1 MKQKIKFFKRMSF
14 RTSAILFLII
24 CGLITT
30 MQFVVSK
37 NVGNLIEQITY
48 EMANNIVSGRSNVI
62 EKWINEYQN
71 DLKVYTSADINNTG
85 DSKEVV
91 KWLQAHTNL
100 RNPDYDYMFYCDI
113 EGTSVRDTGLVGG
126 KGALKE
132 RDYYKAMMI
141 DKKDSFIGQ
150 MILSKTSGQFVL
162 PLARA
167 AKDKNGETFGFYVA
181 MLGTQMIAEEID
193 SFNKTKTGYFLLVD
207 NSGRIIAHKSPVLVL
222 QNLSDISPELYK
234 HILNGEEGQYEIEN
248 TEGLLSQVFVSRAGS
263 TNLSL
268 IYIIPNE
275 QVNRPVNIARAVI
288 MFFAVGIG
296 IIVSICLVTMLL
308 YIFRRIE
315 KVTDLVDN
323 LSTGEADL
331 TIQLPSKEE
340 DEIGALTKAFN
351 RFMVKFRSIM
361 TTVKDSE
368 GNLEEAGKTLADE
381 ISNTTSTIDQM
392 SGNIKLVNGQVKQQA
407 ESVESSSSAV
417 EEITKNIESL
427 DKMIQSQAAS
437 VVQASAAVEE
447 MIGNINAVDSS
458 VVKMSGEFNNL
469 ENDTKAGIEQNSIV
483 NNLIQKIA
491 DQSSAMMDANTII
504 QSIASQTNLLAMNAA
519 IEAAHAGDAGKGFS
533 VVADEIR
540 KLAENSSSQST
551 KIGQELTCI
560 QESIGHVV
568 SASDASEKALQN
580 VAERIN
586 STGILVTQIRGAMEE
601 QQAGSKQIL
610 EALEAMNNSTS
621 EVRGA
626 AEEMNRGGQ
635 AIMKDVHNLQDSM
648 NNIQSAV
655 EEITSGTDYVNA
667 STGRL
672 RIIAGSLEESIEKIG
687 DDVNLFKV

>member
-1 MKQKIKFFKRMSF
+1 MKQKIKFSKRMSF
-14 RTSAILFLII
+14 RASAILFVII
-24 CGLITT
+24 YGLITT
-30 MQFVVSK
+30 MQFVVIK
-37 NVGNLIEQITY
+37 NVRNLIRQTTY
-48 EMANNIVSGRSNVI
+48 EMANNIVSGRSQVI
-62 EKWINEYQN
+62 ERWINEYQN
-71 DLKVYTSADINNTG
+71 DLKVYTSADVNNTG
-85 DSKEVV
+85 DSKEVIN
-91 KWLQAHTNL
+91 WLQAHTNL

-113 EGTSVRDTGLVGG
+113 EATSVRDTGLVGS
-126 KGALKE
+126 KGALKD

-141 DKKDSFIGQ
+141 DKKDLFIGQ

-167 AKDKNGETFGFYVA
+167 AKDKNGKIFGFYVA
-181 MLGTQMIAEEID
+181 MLGTKMIAEEID

-207 NSGRIIAHKSPVLVL
+207 NSGRIIAHKDSSLVL

-234 HILNGEEGQYEIEN
+234 HVLKGEQGQYEIEN
-248 TEGLLSQVFVSRAGS
+248 NEGLLSQVFVSKAGS

-275 QVNRPVNIARAVI
+275 QVNRPVNIARSVI
-288 MFFAVGIG
+288 MFFAFGIE

-331 TIQLPSKEE
+331 TIQLPSKED

-469 ENDTKAGIEQNSIV
+469 ENDTKAGIEQNSMV
-483 NNLIQKIA
+483 YKHKQKIA

-540 KLAENSSSQST
+540 KLAENSASQST
-551 KIGQELTCI
+551 KIGQELTGI

>member
-1 MKQKIKFFKRMSF
+1 MKQKIKFTKRMSF
-14 RTSAILFLII
+14 KASAILFVILY
-24 CGLITT
+24 GLITI
-30 MQFVVSK
+30 MQFVVIG
-37 NVGNLIEQITY
+37 NVRGLIRSTTY
-48 EMANNIVSGRSNVI
+48 EMASNIVNGRANVI
-62 EKWINEYQN
+62 ERWINEYKN
-71 DLKVYTSADINNTG
+71 DLNVYSSADINQTA
-85 DSKEVV
+85 DSEQVIE
-91 KWLQAHTNL
+91 WLQAHTNL

-113 EGTSVRDTGLVGG
+113 EGTSVRDTGLVGT

-141 DKKDSFIGQ
+141 DKKDVFIGN
-150 MILSKTSGQFVL
+150 MVLSKTSGQFVL
-162 PLARA
+162 PIARA
-167 AKDKNGETFGFYVA
+167 AKDKNGKTFGFYVA
-181 MLGTQMIAEEID
+181 MLGTKMIADEIN
-193 SFNKTKTGYFLLVD
+193 SFNKTNTGYFLLVD
-207 NSGRIIAHKSPVLVL
+207 TSGRIIAHKDEALVL
-222 QNLSDISPELYK
+222 QNLSDISPDLYNHLTK
-234 HILNGEEGQYEIEN
+234 GEAGQYQIINQKGEASQAF
-248 TEGLLSQVFVSRAGS
+248 LSHAGN

-268 IYIIPNE
+268 VYIIPDE
-275 QVNRPVNIARAVI
+275 QVNRPVNIARTVI
-288 MFFAVGIG
+288 MLFAVGIE
-296 IIVSICLVTMLL
+296 IIVFICVVSMLL

-315 KVTDLVDN
+315 KVTDLVDD

-331 TIQLPSKEE
+331 TVQLPSKEE

-427 DKMIQSQAAS
+427 DRMIQSQASS

-469 ENDTKAGIEQNSIV
+469 ENDAKAGIEQNSTV
-483 NNLIQKIA
+483 YNLIQKIA
-491 DQSSAMMDANTII
+491 DQSTAMMDANTII

-540 KLAENSSSQST
+540 KLAENSSSQSS
-551 KIGQELTCI
+551 KIGQELTGI

-568 SASDASEKALQN
+568 SASGASEKALQN
-580 VAERIN
+580 VSDRIN
-586 STGILVTQIRGAMEE
+586 STGILVTQIKGAMEE

-635 AIMKDVHNLQDSM
+635 AIMKDVQNLQESM
-648 NNIQSAV
+648 NSIQSAV

-672 RIIAGSLEESIEKIG
+672 RAIAGSLEESIEKIG